1 MRFCICTKGNYYS
14 CSRLGGAEIFFAAI
28 GRMIMKKMR
37 LKIKSYNVVREK
49 LEEWVPYGIRRYYKY
64 HDEKEP
70 KDMGALQDAIEDA
83 VMLGLDGVVDWEES
97 K

>member
-1 MRFCICTKGNYYS
+1 MPWGMGGNYYS
-14 CSRLGGAEIFFAAI
+14 CSRLAGWKFFSPPLEGWA
-28 GRMIMKKMR
+28 MKKMK